1 MLTVFGSTFMSI
13 ASTAERLA
21 TGADTVMV
29 DNFVFL
35 PGGRGATQALAAYLA
50 GAKVRFSSAVG
61 HDAFGDLSLTIL
73 RDRGLD
79 LAGIRR
85 VPAPTGLC
93 VLLRDGKQ
101 QLQQLISR
109 GASGML
115 AADDIPEAW
124 LDQWTTLLVQGET
137 NESAAMQAI
146 SKMLKAGGKSILH
159 LSPLAPITE
168 IVLDRVDYLILNEM
182 EAIELAASFAMRT
195 DSARAIA
202 FDMAARR
209 QGPVLII
216 TANFDLYIGLG
227 STVEHIPHPGLAIT
241 DPLGAEDALVGVFA
255 AGISQG
261 LPLADVLHRA
271 VAAAAL
277 TASKEGLQTA
287 LPTNADIEELSQNWP
302 AQKEPEPPRLRRRP
316 LA

>member
-1 MLTVFGSTFMSI
+1 MV
-13 ASTAERLA
+13 AE
-21 TGADTVMV
+21 
-29 DNFVFL
+29 
-35 PGGRGATQALAAYLA
+35 
-50 GAKVRFSSAVG
+50 
-61 HDAFGDLSLTIL
+61 
-73 RDRGLD
+73 
-79 LAGIRR
+79 
-85 VPAPTGLC
+85 
-93 VLLRDGKQ
+93 
-101 QLQQLISR
+101 
-109 GASGML
+109 
-115 AADDIPEAW
+115 DIPDAW

-137 NESAAMQAI
+137 NENATMQAI
-146 SKMLKAGGKSILH
+146 GKVLKAGGKSILH

-168 IVLDRVDYLILNEM
+168 TILDRVDYLVLSEM
-182 EAIELAASFAMRT
+182 EAVELAASFAIRT

-216 TANFDLYIGLG
+216 TPNFDLYIGLG
-227 STVEHIPHPGLAIT
+227 ATVERIPHPAIDIV

-287 LPTNADIEELSQNWP
+287 LPVAADIEALAQNWP

-316 LA
+316 LV